1 MIFGQDRTSLRQ
13 TWREAWRKARD
24 NQPLSPLEDQIVR
37 VVEMHP
43 EYHRTLESAGAIERD
58 YTPETGESNLF
69 LHMGMHLA
77 IHEQVS
83 TDRPPGIAAI
93 YRKALKNGDA
103 HAVEHRFIE
112 CLGRMLWE
120 ASRSNQ
126 PPDEQAYLTCLRR
139 ARR

>member
-1 MIFGQDRTSLRQ
+1 MIFGQDRESLRQ

-24 NQPLSPLEDQIVR
+24 NAPLSPLEAQIAQ

-43 EYHRTLESAGAIERD
+43 EYHRTLESAGVIERD
-58 YTPETGESNLF
+58 YTPDMGESNPF

-83 TDRPPGIAAI
+83 TDRPAGIAAI
-93 YRKALKNGDA
+93 YRKAMEGSDA
-103 HAVEHRFIE
+103 HTVEHRFIE
-112 CLGRMLWE
+112 CLGKMLWE
-120 ASRSNQ
+120 ASRSNA
-126 PPDEQAYLTCLRR
+126 PPDEQAYLACLRK